1 VGRKRALEM
10 LFTGRMVSAK
20 EAEQYGL
27 VNRVVPLERLEEETR
42 AMAAKIA
49 EASPL
54 TLRIGKQGFYAQV
67 NLSDA
72 QAYNLGNEV
81 MVGNLFAEDAQE
93 GIRAFLEK
101 RAPTWKGK

>member
-1 VGRKRALEM
+1 M
-10 LFTGRMVSAK
+10 LFTGRMISAR

-27 VNRVVPLERLEEETR
+27 VNKVVPFEKLEEETK
-42 AMAAKIA
+42 ALAEKIA

-54 TLRIGKQGFYAQV
+54 TLRIGKQAFYAQV

-72 QAYNLGNEV
+72 QAYNIGNEV
-81 MVGNLFAEDAQE
+81 MVGNLFAEDANE

-101 RAPTWKGK
+101 RKPVWTGK